1 MRPLGSTP
9 RSGAPT
15 NPPLPRGAA
24 IAEAAEAAEAAGEHT
39 LFGY

>member
-1 MRPLGSTP
+1 VRPLGSTP

-24 IAEAAEAAEAAGEHT
+24 IAEAAEAAGEHT